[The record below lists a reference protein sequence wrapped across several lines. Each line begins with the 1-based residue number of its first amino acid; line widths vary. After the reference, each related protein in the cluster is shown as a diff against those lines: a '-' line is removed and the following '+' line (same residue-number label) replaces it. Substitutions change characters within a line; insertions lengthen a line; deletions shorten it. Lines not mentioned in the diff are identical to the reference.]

1 MTALAR
7 ADFCWD
13 VVVDGEV
20 RYVFRDIIPKDFYW
34 FALVE
39 NDFPDIKPQHQMLL
53 ILAMLL
59 DGDESILDHMPSYH
73 VAPLSHWL
81 TENVLNEKVMKLDQW
96 YEMAFHLC
104 KQRFDSTME
113 WMENQPMPKLTLM
126 ANTVT
131 KFAKE
136 QEREMRK
143 ARRKK

>member
-13 VVVDGEV
+13 VTVDGEV
-20 RYVFRDIIPKDFYW
+20 RYVLRDVIPKDFYW

-53 ILAMLL
+53 IIAMLL
-59 DGDESILDHMPSYH
+59 DGDESILDFIPSDH
-73 VAPLSHWL
+73 VAPLSIWM
-81 TENVLNEKVMKLDQW
+81 TENLLNEKVMKLDQW

-104 KQRFDSTME
+104 KQRFDATME

-126 ANTVT
+126 TNTVT

>member
-13 VVVDGEV
+13 VVVDEEV
-20 RYVFRDIIPKDFYW
+20 RYVFRDVIPKDFYW

-39 NDFPDIKPQHQMLL
+39 NDFPDIRPQHQMLL
-53 ILAMLL
+53 IIAMLL
-59 DGDESILDHMPSYH
+59 DGDESILDSIPSGH
-73 VAPLSHWL
+73 ITPLSVWL
-81 TENVLNEKVMKLDQW
+81 AENLLNEKVMKLDQW

-104 KQRFDSTME
+104 KQRFDATME

-126 ANTVT
+126 TNTVN
-131 KFAKE
+131 KYAKE